1 VVNATKYST
10 NNRVLHT
17 SKKKEKKT
25 GYCRIFF
32 QVSFKSTKTSKT
44 NVLHFPNIYIYLKNK
59 KTSAAKFIAR
69 P

>member
-1 VVNATKYST
+1 MLPST
-10 NNRVLHT
+10 AQTIGYCTLQ
-17 SKKKEKKT
+17 KKKKKKT